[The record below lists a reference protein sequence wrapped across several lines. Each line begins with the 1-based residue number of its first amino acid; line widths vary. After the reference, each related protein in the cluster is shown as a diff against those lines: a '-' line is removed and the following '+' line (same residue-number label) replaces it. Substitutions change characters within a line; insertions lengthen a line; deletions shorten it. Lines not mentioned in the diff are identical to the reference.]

1 MELRLF
7 LRNYQID
14 SCFIFSLMNY
24 NKLDF
29 QLYVESSLSKSKILE
44 KDANEQASHP
54 HIIINQKNKETH
66 ISKRDEILKFLLINK
81 LVQKGVSHSAWEQ
94 QTFDY
99 LIEKTYPLALGLPVG
114 ITSRLRQT
122 FRMLPRSNTTEF
134 VGFISRALIDA
145 GRLSYADKFKD
156 KLKKTKPE
164 DFTPELDE
172 WTNRLAGQD
181 FHGGDRP
188 DKADFMMFS
197 IIESNWIFLKPL
209 FKSNIKIDNWKVLMN
224 KCAEQESR
232 K

>member
-29 QLYVESSLSKSKILE
+29 QLFVEASLSKSKILE
-44 KDANEQASHP
+44 KEAKENATHP
-54 HIIINQKNKETH
+54 HLIIIQKNKEAQ
-66 ISKRDEILKFLLINK
+66 ISKRDEILKYLLVNK
-81 LVQKGVSHSAWEQ
+81 LVQRGVSHSAWEQ

-99 LIEKTYPLALGLPVG
+99 LVEKTYPLALGLPVG
-114 ITSRLRQT
+114 LFSRVKQT
-122 FRMLPRSNTTEF
+122 FRMLPRSNTSEF
-134 VGFISRALIDA
+134 FGYISRAFTDA
-145 GRLSYADKFKD
+145 GRLTYADRFKD
-156 KLKKTKPE
+156 KVKKTKPE
-164 DFTPELDE
+164 DFKPELDE
-172 WTNRLAGQD
+172 WANRLAGQS

-197 IIESNWIFLKPL
+197 IVESNWIYLKPF
-209 FKSNIKIDNWKVLMN
+209 FKANIQIDNWKLLMN
-224 KCAEQESR
+224 KCSEQES